1 MRSLAVLQMHMYPAD
16 THLCRALHT
25 HMLHTQ
31 RKRALKQTTTYF
43 SYKQKRK
50 EKHNQMKWNE
60 KKRSEMKWNYFMSAR
75 CCCFRVSARSICI
88 CVCLSPPL
96 TVSLSLSHRNIINFC
111 LFKVCALSD
120 CCFLH
125 CLFAACLLRASLEFQ
140 FQRYNDTKIQYIHI
154 HCRILVRV
162 EHFNL
167 SHKFLPTS

>member
-60 KKRSEMKWNYFMSAR
+60 MKRKEVKWNEIIL
-75 CCCFRVSARSICI
+75 CLRVAVALEYLREVSVSV

-96 TVSLSLSHRNIINFC
+96 TVSLSL
-111 LFKVCALSD
+111 
-120 CCFLH
+120 
-125 CLFAACLLRASLEFQ
+125 ASKH
-140 FQRYNDTKIQYIHI
+140 N
-154 HCRILVRV
+154 
-162 EHFNL
+162 
-167 SHKFLPTS
+167 

>member
-60 KKRSEMKWNYFMSAR
+60 KKRSEKKWNEMK
-75 CCCFRVSARSICI
+75 
-88 CVCLSPPL
+88 
-96 TVSLSLSHRNIINFC
+96 
-111 LFKVCALSD
+111 LFYVCAL
-120 CCFLH
+120 
-125 CLFAACLLRASLEFQ
+125 LLL
-140 FQRYNDTKIQYIHI
+140 
-154 HCRILVRV
+154 
-162 EHFNL
+162 
-167 SHKFLPTS
+167 